1 MRLKRTGVFAVVAS
15 AALILSITSIP
26 ESLAASTPIKIG
38 YLNAT
43 IGPFAGPAPDGTR
56 GVKMALTEFGGK
68 INGHPIQLIE
78 EEEEATDATAATA
91 VTKAKKLVEKD
102 KVSIVF
108 GPLSGDEGVAI
119 ANYAKTVPSVTFV
132 NSSSSA
138 SETTLVAKAP
148 NFFRFHGDA
157 AQWNGGLGEQ
167 AVKMGYKKIASFAD
181 DYSFP
186 YANFGGFAKG
196 FCDAGGEIVKAQWPA
211 LGTKDYSSVISAIP
225 AGVDAIYAGV
235 GGSDAVQFLT
245 QSLQFG
251 LKKPLIGGTILV
263 DSSVLAAKADIVSA
277 AIGTIAA
284 GPVPPADY
292 HSAEWDSFVASY
304 LKVPGH
310 YPSPSIFA
318 ILYYNSFKSL
328 LAGLKAAKGDVS
340 GNQKAL
346 RAALGSLKWN
356 TPTGPLS
363 MDKNRNAIT
372 STFIYKVVSDGK
384 GGATTQS
391 IIRRDNVAQGTKV
404 YGRVNSCADV
414 K

>member
-1 MRLKRTGVFAVVAS
+1 MIKKRIQ
-15 AALILSITSIP
+15 ALAILSGAAIAAASFVAVP
-26 ESLAASTPIKIG
+26 SSSAASTPIKIG

-56 GVKMALTEFGGK
+56 GVNMAIKEFGGA
-68 INGHPIQLIE
+68 INGRKIVLI
-78 EEEEATDATAATA
+78 EEATDATAATA

-102 KVSIVF
+102 KVDIVF

-119 ANYAKTVPSVTFV
+119 ANYAKTVPTVTFV

-138 SETTLVAKAP
+138 SEATLTVKAP

-157 AQWNGGLGEQ
+157 AQWNGGLGEE
-167 AVKMGYKKIASFAD
+167 AVKMGYKKIASLAD

-186 YANFGGFAKG
+186 YANFGGFAAG
-196 FCDAGGEIVKAQWPA
+196 FCKAGGTIVKAQWPA
-211 LGTKDYSSVISAIP
+211 LGTKDYSSVVAGIP
-225 AGVDAIYAGV
+225 AGIDAIYAGV
-235 GGSDAVQFLT
+235 GGSDAVNFLT
-245 QSLQFG
+245 TATQNG
-251 LKKPLIGGTILV
+251 VKKPLIGGTILV
-263 DSSVLAAKADIVSA
+263 DASVLAAKADIQDA
-277 AIGTIAA
+277 AKGTIAA

-292 HSAEWDSFVASY
+292 HSAEWDKFVAAY
-304 LKVPGH
+304 AKVKDA

-328 LAGLKAAKGDVS
+328 LAGLNAVKGDTS
-340 GNQKAL
+340 NNQKAL
-346 RAALGSLKWN
+346 RAALSTLKWN

-372 STFIYKVVSDGK
+372 STFIYQVVSDGK
-384 GGATTQS
+384 GGLTTKN
-391 IIRRDNVAQGTKV
+391 IKRFDNVAQGTKV

>member
-1 MRLKRTGVFAVVAS
+1 MIKKRIQ
-15 AALILSITSIP
+15 ALAILSGAAIAAASFVAVP
-26 ESLAASTPIKIG
+26 SSSAASTPIKIG

-56 GVKMALTEFGGK
+56 GVNMAIKEFGGA
-68 INGHPIQLIE
+68 INGRKIVLI
-78 EEEEATDATAATA
+78 EEATDATAATA

-102 KVSIVF
+102 KVDIVF

-119 ANYAKTVPSVTFV
+119 ANYAKTVPTVTFV

-138 SETTLVAKAP
+138 SEATLTVKAP

-157 AQWNGGLGEQ
+157 AQWNGGLGEE
-167 AVKMGYKKIASFAD
+167 AVKMGYKKIASLAD

-186 YANFGGFAKG
+186 YANFGGFAAG
-196 FCDAGGEIVKAQWPA
+196 FCKAGGTIVKAQWPA
-211 LGTKDYSSVISAIP
+211 LGTKDYSSVVAGIP
-225 AGVDAIYAGV
+225 AGIDAIYAGV
-235 GGSDAVQFLT
+235 GGSDAVNFLT
-245 QSLQFG
+245 TATQNG
-251 LKKPLIGGTILV
+251 VKKPLIGGTILV
-263 DSSVLAAKADIVSA
+263 DASVLAAKADIQDA
-277 AIGTIAA
+277 AKGTIAA

-292 HSAEWDSFVASY
+292 HSATWDKFVADY
-304 LKVPGH
+304 AKVKDA

-328 LAGLKAAKGDVS
+328 LAGLKAVKGDTS
-340 GNQKAL
+340 NSQKAL
-346 RAALGSLKWN
+346 RAALSTLKWN

-372 STFIYKVVSDGK
+372 STFIYQVVSDGN
-384 GGATTQS
+384 GGLTTKN
-391 IIRRDNVAQGTKV
+391 IKRFDNVAQGTKV

>member
-1 MRLKRTGVFAVVAS
+1 MIKKRIQ
-15 AALILSITSIP
+15 ALAILSGAAIAAASFVAVP
-26 ESLAASTPIKIG
+26 SSSAASTPIKIG

-56 GVKMALTEFGGK
+56 GVNMAIKEFGGA
-68 INGHPIQLIE
+68 INGRKIVLI
-78 EEEEATDATAATA
+78 EEATDATAATA

-102 KVSIVF
+102 KVDIVF

-119 ANYAKTVPSVTFV
+119 ANYAKTVPTVTFV

-138 SETTLVAKAP
+138 SEATLTVKAP

-157 AQWNGGLGEQ
+157 AQWNGGLGEE
-167 AVKMGYKKIASFAD
+167 AVKMGYKKIASLAD

-186 YANFGGFAKG
+186 YANFGGFAAG
-196 FCDAGGEIVKAQWPA
+196 FCKAGGTIVKAQWPA
-211 LGTKDYSSVISAIP
+211 LGTKDYSSVVAGIP
-225 AGVDAIYAGV
+225 AGIDAIYAGV
-235 GGSDAVQFLT
+235 GGSDAVNFLT
-245 QSLQFG
+245 TATQNG
-251 LKKPLIGGTILV
+251 VKKPLIGGTILV
-263 DSSVLAAKADIVSA
+263 DAPVLAAKADIQDA
-277 AIGTIAA
+277 AKGTIAA

-292 HSAEWDSFVASY
+292 HSATWDKFVADY
-304 LKVPGH
+304 AKVKDA

-328 LAGLKAAKGDVS
+328 LAGLKAVNGDTS
-340 GNQKAL
+340 NSQKAL
-346 RAALGSLKWN
+346 RAALSTLKWN

-372 STFIYKVVSDGK
+372 STFIYQVVSDGK
-384 GGATTQS
+384 GGLTTKN
-391 IIRRDNVAQGTKV
+391 IKRFDNVAQGTKV

>member
-1 MRLKRTGVFAVVAS
+1 MKVTRLRALAVLAAASFAVSVVTVPVSS
-15 AALILSITSIP
+15 AASGT
-26 ESLAASTPIKIG
+26 IKIG

-56 GVKMALTEFGGK
+56 GVMMALKEFGGK
-68 INGHPIQLIE
+68 INGKKIQLI
-78 EEEEATDATAATA
+78 EEATDATAATA

-102 KVSIVF
+102 KVDIIF
-108 GPLSGDEGVAI
+108 GPLSGDEGVAL
-119 ANYAKTVPSVTFV
+119 ANYAKTVPAVTFV

-138 SETTLVAKAP
+138 SETTLVAKAK

-157 AQWNGGLGEQ
+157 AQWNGGLGET
-167 AVKMGYKKIASFAD
+167 AYKLGYKKVATLAD

-196 FCDAGGEIVKAQWPA
+196 FCAAGGTIVKAQWPA
-211 LGTKDYSSVISAIP
+211 LGTKDYSSVIAGIP
-225 AGVDAIYAGV
+225 SGIDAIYAGV

-245 QSLQFG
+245 QALEAG
-251 LKKPLIGGTILV
+251 IKKPLIGGTILV
-263 DSSVLAAKADIVSA
+263 DSSVLAAKADIQA
-277 AIGTIAA
+277 AAKGTIAA

-292 HSAEWDSFVASY
+292 KSPEWDKFVASY
-304 LKVPGH
+304 LKVKDH

-328 LAGLKAAKGDVS
+328 LAGLNAVKGDLS
-340 GNQKAL
+340 NNQAAL
-346 RAALGSLKWN
+346 RKALGSLKWN

-372 STFIYKVVSDGK
+372 STFIYQVVDDAK
-384 GGATTQS
+384 GGLTTKTLQ
-391 IIRRDNVAQGTKV
+391 RKDNVAQGTKV

-414 K
+414 A

>member
-1 MRLKRTGVFAVVAS
+1 MINKRFKALAILSGTAVAAAMFVAVPSSS
-15 AALILSITSIP
+15 AAG
-26 ESLAASTPIKIG
+26 TPIKIG

-56 GVKMALTEFGGK
+56 GVKMALAEFGGQ
-68 INGHPIQLIE
+68 INGHPIQLI
-78 EEEEATDATAATA
+78 EEATDATAATA

-119 ANYAKTVPSVTFV
+119 ANYAKSVPNVTFV

-138 SETTLVAKAP
+138 SEATLVAKAP

-157 AQWNGGLGEQ
+157 AQWNGGLGE
-167 AVKMGYKKIASFAD
+167 AAYALGYKKIASLAD

-186 YANFGGFAKG
+186 YANFGGFAAG
-196 FCDAGGEIVKAQWPA
+196 FCKAGGTIVKAQWPA
-211 LGTKDYSSVISAIP
+211 LGTKDYSSVVAAIP
-225 AGVDAIYAGV
+225 SSVDAVYAGV

-245 QSLQFG
+245 QALQFG

-263 DSSVLAAKADIVSA
+263 DASVLAAKADIQA
-277 AIGTIAA
+277 AAKGTIAA

-292 HSAEWDSFVASY
+292 HSPEWDKFVAAY
-304 LKVPGH
+304 AKVPGA

-328 LAGLKAAKGDVS
+328 LAGLNAAKGVVA
-340 GNQKAL
+340 GKQTAL

-372 STFIYKVVSDGK
+372 STFIYKVDDDGK
-384 GGATTQS
+384 GGLTTKL
-391 IIRRDNVAQGTKV
+391 IKRFDNVAQGTKV

-414 K
+414 A

>member
-1 MRLKRTGVFAVVAS
+1 MIKKRIK
-15 AALILSITSIP
+15 ALAILSGAAFAAASFVAVP
-26 ESLAASTPIKIG
+26 SSSAASTPIKIG

-56 GVKMALTEFGGK
+56 GVNMALAEFGGA
-68 INGHPIQLIE
+68 INGRKIQII
-78 EEEEATDATAATA
+78 EEATDATAATA

-102 KVSIVF
+102 KVDIIF

-138 SETTLVAKAP
+138 SEATLTVKAP

-157 AQWNGGLGEQ
+157 AQWNGGLGEE
-167 AVKMGYKKIASFAD
+167 AVKLGYKKIASLAD

-186 YANFGGFAKG
+186 YANFGGFAAG
-196 FCDAGGEIVKAQWPA
+196 FCKAGGTIVKAQWPA
-211 LGTKDYSSVISAIP
+211 LGTKDYSSVVAGIP
-225 AGVDAIYAGV
+225 AGIDAIYAGV
-235 GGSDAVQFLT
+235 GGSDAVNFLT
-245 QSLQFG
+245 TATQNG
-251 LKKPLIGGTILV
+251 VKKPLIGGTILV
-263 DSSVLAAKADIVSA
+263 DASVLAAKADIQDA
-277 AIGTIAA
+277 AKGTIAA

-292 HSAEWDSFVASY
+292 HSAEWDKFVAAY
-304 LKVPGH
+304 AKVKDA

-328 LAGLKAAKGDVS
+328 LAGLNAVKGDTS
-340 GNQKAL
+340 NNQKAL
-346 RAALGSLKWN
+346 RAALSTLKWN

-372 STFIYKVVSDGK
+372 STFIYQVVSDGK
-384 GGATTQS
+384 GGLTTKN
-391 IIRRDNVAQGTKV
+391 IKRFDNVAQGTKV

>member
-1 MRLKRTGVFAVVAS
+1 MIKKRIQ
-15 AALILSITSIP
+15 ALAILSGAAIAAASFVAVP
-26 ESLAASTPIKIG
+26 SSSAASTPIKIG

-56 GVKMALTEFGGK
+56 GVNMAIKEFGGA
-68 INGHPIQLIE
+68 INGRKIVLI
-78 EEEEATDATAATA
+78 EEATDATAATA

-102 KVSIVF
+102 KVDIVF

-119 ANYAKTVPSVTFV
+119 ANYAKTVPTVTFV

-138 SETTLVAKAP
+138 SEATLTVKAP

-157 AQWNGGLGEQ
+157 AQWNGGLGEE
-167 AVKMGYKKIASFAD
+167 AVKMGYKKIASLAD

-186 YANFGGFAKG
+186 YANFGGFAAG
-196 FCDAGGEIVKAQWPA
+196 FCKAGGTIVKAQWPA
-211 LGTKDYSSVISAIP
+211 LGTKDYSSVVAGIP
-225 AGVDAIYAGV
+225 AGIDAIYAGV
-235 GGSDAVQFLT
+235 GGSDAVNFLT
-245 QSLQFG
+245 TATQNG
-251 LKKPLIGGTILV
+251 VKKPLIGGTILV
-263 DSSVLAAKADIVSA
+263 DASVLAAKADIQDA
-277 AIGTIAA
+277 AKGTIAA

-292 HSAEWDSFVASY
+292 HSATWDKFVADY
-304 LKVPGH
+304 AMVKDA

-328 LAGLKAAKGDVS
+328 LAGLKAVKGDTS
-340 GNQKAL
+340 NSQKAL
-346 RAALGSLKWN
+346 RAALSTLKWN

-372 STFIYKVVSDGK
+372 STFIYQVVSDGK
-384 GGATTQS
+384 GGLTTKN
-391 IIRRDNVAQGTKV
+391 IKRFDNVAQGTKV